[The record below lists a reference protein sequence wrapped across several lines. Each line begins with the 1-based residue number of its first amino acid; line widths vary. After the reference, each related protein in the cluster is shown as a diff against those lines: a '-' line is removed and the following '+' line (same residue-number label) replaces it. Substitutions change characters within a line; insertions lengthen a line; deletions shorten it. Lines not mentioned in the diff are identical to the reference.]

1 MTQEKLDN
9 QRDVVKNERR
19 WRVDN
24 QPYGD
29 WDERMQA
36 MVYPPDHPYHHSVI
50 GSMADLDAA
59 TLEDIETFFRTYY
72 APNNAVLTVCGA
84 FDEERARAWIERYFG
99 EIPAGPAVPPIPGRT
114 ALDGPLGRVER
125 QVVEQDI
132 SLARVYLGYRAPP
145 FGSDDFYAGAVTATM
160 LATGKASVLYRALL
174 REQRMAQDVAA
185 FAFPIVVG
193 ASMFV
198 VMATAAPGV
207 RSTTL
212 EAALL
217 AEIASLEHAGD
228 DDVQRAIH
236 LIEARQLDELPRVDE
251 RADQL
256 SMYCSLFDDPGRIN
270 TELTRVRAV
279 TAEQARAFAGRWLA
293 AGQAAPLH
301 YVPKGAPR

>member
-1 MTQEKLDN
+1 
-9 QRDVVKNERR
+9 
-19 WRVDN
+19 
-24 QPYGD
+24 
-29 WDERMQA
+29 
-36 MVYPPDHPYHHSVI
+36 
-50 GSMADLDAA
+50 
-59 TLEDIETFFRTYY
+59 
-72 APNNAVLTVCGA
+72 
-84 FDEERARAWIERYFG
+84 
-99 EIPAGPAVPPIPGRT
+99 
-114 ALDGPLGRVER
+114 
-125 QVVEQDI
+125 
-132 SLARVYLGYRAPP
+132 
-145 FGSDDFYAGAVTATM
+145 M

-236 LIEARQLDELPRVDE
+236 LIEARQLDELQRVDE

-270 TELTRVRAV
+270 TELNRVRAV
-279 TAEQARAFAGRWLA
+279 TADQVRSFAGRWLA